1 MGNFSEGKMLYGKNV
16 LKQFSNVV
24 AILLFL
30 VSMLFAQDKVL
41 EQDIENVKKKAKE
54 INVPEIKRNQ
64 EMEQEAKKAYEYSQ
78 SPEFKAQVEAFKKDL
93 NLLLGGQPLQTD
105 PVERYYSAY
114 KPKKGILSDDER
126 IYIFISSSMPEQT
139 IKNYIRDASKIGN
152 NIYLILRGGIGG
164 IKQIMPTVLW
174 ANEML
179 KKNPLCEG
187 QCETYPVK
195 ILIDPFLFRKYSI
208 TRVPAVVY
216 VRGLQNPEGLSEG
229 LNSVK
234 VNNYWISYGDVSL
247 TYHLKLIENQS
258 GRKII
263 Q

>member
-1 MGNFSEGKMLYGKNV
+1 MLFRKNV
-16 LKQFSNVV
+16 LKYFCNVV
-24 AILLFL
+24 AILLFS
-30 VSMLFAQDKVL
+30 VSLLFAQDKSL

-54 INVPEIKRNQ
+54 INVPELKRNQ
-64 EMEQEAKKAYEYSQ
+64 EMQQEAKKAYEYSQ
-78 SPEFKAQVEAFKKDL
+78 SPEFKARVEKFKRDL
-93 NLLLGGQPLQTD
+93 NILLGREIS
-105 PVERYYSAY
+105 PVERYYSDY
-114 KPKKGILSDDER
+114 RPKTGRLSDDER

-139 IKNYIRDASKIGN
+139 IRNYVREACHTGN
-152 NIYLILRGGIGG
+152 NTYLILRGGIGG
-164 IKQIMPTVLW
+164 IRKLMPTVLW

-216 VRGLQNPEGLSEG
+216 VRGLQNSEGLSEG

-234 VNNYWISYGDVSL
+234 VDNFWVSYGDVSL
-247 TYHLKLIENQS
+247 QYHLKLIEEKS
-258 GRKII
+258 GVKILLE
-263 Q
+263 